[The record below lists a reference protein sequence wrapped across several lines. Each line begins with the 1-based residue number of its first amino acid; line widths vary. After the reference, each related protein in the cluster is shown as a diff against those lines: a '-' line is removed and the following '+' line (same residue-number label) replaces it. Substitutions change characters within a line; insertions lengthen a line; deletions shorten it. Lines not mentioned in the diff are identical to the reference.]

1 MNEESEPQL
10 IFFMQDKDLINKIQ
24 RLKTIQPNND
34 WAVSA
39 RQNLVNHIESSQPSA
54 ISHLLKVFR
63 SFNHLP
69 LAISHLPLASFFT
82 PARMSAGFALT
93 IVVLMVGSTIL
104 SQRSLPG
111 QPFYSVKIALESA
124 QSTVTPGS
132 ERRLNLQVSFAER
145 RVAEVSQLASDKLND
160 EHIAVLS
167 ETLDAYREVLEE
179 VTDAE
184 MLNETVALIQ
194 EQTRVLT
201 VAINESDASAT
212 FEDNL
217 RASIEER
224 LTDCTDADFTAQI
237 TELLASGDVA
247 SLIEANE
254 LSVRCAS
261 F

>member
-1 MNEESEPQL
+1 MKEQ
-10 IFFMQDKDLINKIQ
+10 DLIKKIQ
-24 RLKTIQPNND
+24 QLKTIQPNND

-39 RQNLVNHIESSQPSA
+39 RANLVRIIDEDTRLSA
-54 ISHLLKVFR
+54 RR
-63 SFNHLP
+63 SEAKEGFIRWGDLP
-69 LAISHLPLASFFT
+69 FASFLT
-82 PARMSAGFALT
+82 PARMSAGFAFS
-93 IVVLMVGSTIL
+93 IVALMVLSTVL
-104 SQRSLPG
+104 AQRSLPG
-111 QPFYSVKIALESA
+111 QPFYSVKIALENA

-132 ERRLNLQVSFAER
+132 ERRLNLRASFAER
-145 RVAEVSQLASDKLND
+145 RVTEASQLASDKLND
-160 EHIAVLS
+160 EHVAVLS

-179 VTDAE
+179 VTDVE

-201 VAINESDASAT
+201 VAINESDASVT

-224 LTDCTDADFTAQI
+224 LTDCTDAEFMAQI
-237 TELLASGDVA
+237 TELLASGDVK